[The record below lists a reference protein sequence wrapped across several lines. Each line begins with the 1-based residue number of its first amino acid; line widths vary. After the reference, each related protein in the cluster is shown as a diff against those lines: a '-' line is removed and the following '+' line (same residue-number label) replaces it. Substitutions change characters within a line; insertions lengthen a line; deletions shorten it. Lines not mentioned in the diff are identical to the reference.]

1 MLSAVMLSAGVSP
14 LTASAAGTSPW
25 TDHFVVHTN
34 SYTFDHAPAFGPHN
48 IVVSHHNVPG
58 TGGMQV
64 YTANLDGSNW
74 KCVTCGAGAPPVPNM
89 VPSFR
94 PQGDK
99 ILFHTWND
107 HKVQFGG
114 PGFGGLGSE
123 FWVVNPDGTNPV
135 NLTPADLGTE
145 GMDNFHAYF
154 SPDGNRI
161 AWAHIDWNFVTP
173 ITNANVGK
181 GTGKWSIYVAD
192 YVDDSK
198 GPHLTNVR
206 QVRPENGHFYETQWW
221 SPDGHGFLYT
231 ESSDSAVD
239 LDLYFFDLTKPAGQ
253 EITRLTNN
261 GTWTEQAIFTPDG
274 KNVVY
279 MSIKDHQNAWAAW
292 STPANLAKFPSTY
305 DYAILIPLFF
315 GIFLTPG
322 LPPACDLYEI
332 NLATGQERR
341 ITTDGND
348 GWIIPEQAYS
358 PDGRFLMWTE
368 LEVRQGLR
376 VDGQPANQP
385 GDEISLLTN
394 PPSVPSNLLD
404 KGKEFPYV
412 VERTRIGE
420 FVSDGSAGAGGVL
433 GAGVGGVG
441 ANLPTTAG
449 GAGPPAGSW
458 LALGASIV
466 LLLMVVGGMG
476 RTRRVSL

>member
-1 MLSAVMLSAGVSP
+1 
-14 LTASAAGTSPW
+14 
-25 TDHFVVHTN
+25 
-34 SYTFDHAPAFGPHN
+34 
-48 IVVSHHNVPG
+48 
-58 TGGMQV
+58 
-64 YTANLDGSNW
+64 
-74 KCVTCGAGAPPVPNM
+74 M

-123 FWVVNPDGTNPV
+123 FWVVNPNGSNPV
-135 NLTPADLGTE
+135 NLTPKLPGPGGEDLGSE
-145 GMDNFHAYF
+145 GKDNFHAYF
-154 SPDGNRI
+154 SPDGNHI
-161 AWAHIDWNFVTP
+161 AWAHINWDFITP
-173 ITNANVGK
+173 LTNANVNQAA
-181 GTGKWSIYVAD
+181 GKWSIWVGD
-192 YVDDSK
+192 YVDDNT

-206 QVRPENGHFYETQWW
+206 MLRPENGHFYETQWW

-239 LDLYFFDLTKPAGQ
+239 LDLYYFDLTKPHGQ

-305 DYAILIPLFF
+305 DYAVMIPLFF
-315 GIFLTPG
+315 AIFLTPG

-332 NLATGQERR
+332 NLATGKERR

-348 GWIIPEQAYS
+348 GWIIPELTYS
-358 PDGRFLMWTE
+358 QDGRYLMWTE
-368 LEVRQGLR
+368 LEVIKGLR
-376 VDGQPANQP
+376 VDGQPQNQP
-385 GDEISLLTN
+385 GDELSLLTK

-404 KGKEFPYV
+404 KGKELFYV
-412 VERTRIGE
+412 TERTRIGQ
-420 FVSDGSAGAGGVL
+420 FVSPASTRGSAGL
-433 GAGVGGVG
+433 PGAGSSAGS
-441 ANLPTTAG
+441 ALPNTAATPAG
-449 GAGPPAGSW
+449 DGAGRLL
-458 LALGASIV
+458 LALGLIAAALTLV
-466 LLLMVVGGMG
+466 AAAAPRRRRQGGA
-476 RTRRVSL
+476 RH